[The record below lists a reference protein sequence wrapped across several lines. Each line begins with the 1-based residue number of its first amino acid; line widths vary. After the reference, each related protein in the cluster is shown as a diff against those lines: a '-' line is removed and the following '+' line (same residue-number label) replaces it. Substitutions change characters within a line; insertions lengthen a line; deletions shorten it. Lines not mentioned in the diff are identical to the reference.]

1 MIPAGQAVPSAFI
14 EVARRARRAGDAA
27 ELAFIAVNDTALL
40 AAYRQAVLWF
50 GIGGVRALSGVV
62 RPEANAPYV
71 HWLERVCSAL
81 VATRHEPVAVDAS
94 VLAAD
99 LAEEWAEWLPAYGLW
114 LPLAPAPS
122 VGEAA
127 LLASGGGLL
136 LARDVPWQADEIAL
150 LAEWLELWRH
160 AWLTGSGSQAW
171 SLARAWRV
179 VRNYFEP
186 RAGVTWWRQRWARW
200 ALAVGL
206 VLLCP
211 VRLSVLAPGELVPT
225 RPAMIRAPLDGTVGK
240 FHVQPNQSV
249 KAGQVLFEF
258 DKAPLEARYDVA
270 SQSLATAQA
279 EYRQSAQLALSDAKS
294 KAQMALVQGKIDE
307 RKAEADF
314 LHGQLERAL
323 VVAPHD
329 GVALFD
335 DPFEWIGK
343 PVVTGERIMRI
354 AAPDDVEIEAW
365 LPVGDAIPL
374 AAGASAS
381 LFLNASPLS
390 SVTGALRYVAHDA
403 VQRPEGG
410 YAYRVRAALRE
421 PTTHRVGLKGTAR
434 LNGRWVPLM
443 YWVMRRPLAS
453 LRQTIGW

>member
-1 MIPAGQAVPSAFI
+1 MAPTLGALGAC
-14 EVARRARRAGDAA
+14 RRAGAA
-27 ELAFIAVNDTALL
+27 VS
-40 AAYRQAVLWF
+40 R
-50 GIGGVRALSGVV
+50 S
-62 RPEANAPYV
+62 
-71 HWLERVCSAL
+71 LERIG
-81 VATRHEPVAVDAS
+81 P
-94 VLAAD
+94 
-99 LAEEWAEWLPAYGLW
+99 G
-114 LPLAPAPS
+114 
-122 VGEAA
+122 
-127 LLASGGGLL
+127 
-136 LARDVPWQADEIAL
+136 
-150 LAEWLELWRH
+150 
-160 AWLTGSGSQAW
+160 
-171 SLARAWRV
+171 
-179 VRNYFEP
+179 
-186 RAGVTWWRQRWARW
+186 RAGADP
-200 ALAVGL
+200 AGDD
-206 VLLCP
+206 
-211 VRLSVLAPGELVPT
+211 PGAT
-225 RPAMIRAPLDGTVGK
+225 GWHGGR

-374 AAGASAS
+374 AAGA
-381 LFLNASPLS
+381 
-390 SVTGALRYVAHDA
+390 
-403 VQRPEGG
+403 
-410 YAYRVRAALRE
+410 
-421 PTTHRVGLKGTAR
+421 
-434 LNGRWVPLM
+434 
-443 YWVMRRPLAS
+443 
-453 LRQTIGW
+453 